1 MGSLVSEAVYYSLT
15 IYFLFSKK
23 FFDIYNLL
31 GGVSSSILFVL
42 ISLYLFYYFIVIFVI
57 LIGNGNKQML
67 TLSTGSPIHFL
78 I

>member
-31 GGVSSSILFVL
+31 GVSSTILFVL
-42 ISLYLFYYFIVIFVI
+42 ISLYLFCYFIVIFVI
-57 LIGNGNKQML
+57 LVGNSNKQML